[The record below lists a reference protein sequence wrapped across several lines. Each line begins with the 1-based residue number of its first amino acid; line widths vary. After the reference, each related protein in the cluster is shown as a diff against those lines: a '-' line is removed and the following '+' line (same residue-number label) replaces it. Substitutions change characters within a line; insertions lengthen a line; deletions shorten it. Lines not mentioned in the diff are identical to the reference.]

1 MNLARMTGRLD
12 RPSRKSVL
20 QGWLPRARRRSR
32 IDLTPFL
39 AALVILV
46 AVSGVGG
53 GMYAASFMRSLPPVN
68 GLDATL
74 LKGDTL
80 IYDRNGVELADVGRQ
95 GNHLRTVPLSQI
107 SPYLINA
114 TVAVED
120 HTFWTNPGFDPTG
133 IARSAIDD
141 LLHRGTLAGGSTI
154 TQQLVKQVFLSPQQ
168 TLGRK

>member
-1 MNLARMTGRLD
+1 MG
-12 RPSRKSVL
+12 
-20 QGWLPRARRRSR
+20 RRSR
-32 IDLTPFL
+32 ARFHAGWSPRTRRRTRKLLLEAGTAL
-39 AALVILV
+39 LVLVI
-46 AVSGVGG
+46 ASGIGINA
-53 GMYAASFMRSLPPVN
+53 YAISFMRSLPSVN

-80 IYDRNGVELADVGRQ
+80 IYDRNGVELADVGEQ